1 MFYAKANFMTQSKRM
16 SMIETITSIIVGF
29 VVSMLVTYIVFPMY
43 GHTVTFADNLEI
55 TSIFTVT
62 SFVRGYCIRRV
73 FA

>member
-1 MFYAKANFMTQSKRM
+1 M
-16 SMIETITSIIVGF
+16 SLIETLTSIAIGF

-43 GHTVTFADNLEI
+43 GHQVSFADNLEI

-62 SFVRGYCIRRV
+62 SVIRGYCVRRA